1 MMKLIHKNK
10 QIYKIKAIAMKILNH
25 KLEKRI
31 LNKIVIICKT
41 YLVISNIFKNKWIHW
56 YNLN

>member
-1 MMKLIHKNK
+1 MKLIHKNK

-41 YLVISNIFKNKWIHW
+41 YLVISNIFKNK
-56 YNLN
+56 